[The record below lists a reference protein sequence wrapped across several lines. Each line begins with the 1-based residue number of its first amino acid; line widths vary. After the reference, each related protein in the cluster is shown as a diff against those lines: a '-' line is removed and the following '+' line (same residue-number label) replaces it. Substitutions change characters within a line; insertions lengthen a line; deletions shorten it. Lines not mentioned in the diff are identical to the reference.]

1 MFEEFKKEMTKEFEM
16 TDIWL
21 MSYYLGIEVKQEDKG
36 ILITQ
41 EGYANEV
48 LKKFKMDDSN
58 SVGKPMECG
67 IKLSKHEE
75 GNKVD
80 TTLYKSLVGSFCC
93 LTCED
98 SKQEV
103 KNKNFSKGNIGSP
116 KERHV
121 SPRGSCMNDP
131 AKRKMPPRFVISPL
145 ISLGIE
151 WHLVKHKKFPQ
162 KLTKTQKRRIQR
174 QRAMEKRQLSGGMLQ
189 RKSKEIS
196 QHHGL

>member
-1 MFEEFKKEMTKEFEM
+1 MGSCLTTLALKYSKKT
-16 TDIWL
+16 
-21 MSYYLGIEVKQEDKG
+21 KG

-41 EGYANEV
+41 EGYENEV

-67 IKLSKHEE
+67 IKLSKHDE

-80 TTLYKSLVGSFCC
+80 TTLYKSLVGILCY

-98 SKQEV
+98 SKQEA
-103 KNKNFSKGNIGSP
+103 KNKNFSNGNIGSP

-121 SPRGSCMNDP
+121 SPRGRSMNDH
-131 AKRKMPPRFVISPL
+131 AKRKMPPRFAISPL
-145 ISLGIE
+145 LSLGNE
-151 WHLVKHKKFPQ
+151 CHLVKHKKFPQ

-174 QRAMEKRQLSGGMLQ
+174 QRAMEKRKLSGGMRQ
-189 RKSKEIS
+189 RKSKEIC